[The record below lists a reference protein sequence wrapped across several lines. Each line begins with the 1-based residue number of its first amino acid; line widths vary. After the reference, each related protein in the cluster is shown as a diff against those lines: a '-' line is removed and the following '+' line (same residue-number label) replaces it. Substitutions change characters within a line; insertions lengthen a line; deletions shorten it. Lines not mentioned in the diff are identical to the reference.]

1 MQKRNSLFYYVL
13 VFTLAQVAWFSLL
26 GLWIYWYVSNY
37 VIMTKV
43 GETLSPQLV
52 SESSNVFALVNGL
65 ILLVVISIGMSLIF
79 IYLTKQMNITRLY
92 DNFIANITHE
102 LKSPLSSIQL
112 YLETMNSRNIPED
125 KKKEFINLMMKD
137 ADRLNKLIT
146 SILNISQLEKKHLA
160 YNFQICKFDPL
171 IRELIDEAAEQFKLE
186 QDAISINGK
195 ASCRNVVDRSALK
208 IVMNNLFDNAV
219 KYSNGPAKLN
229 IYLACNKKFVVVQVN
244 DSGIGISPRDQK
256 NIFQKFQRVYN
267 KNIPN
272 VKGSGLGLYW
282 AREIIKYH
290 GGKMSVNSA
299 GIGKGTTFII
309 ELPIFQTA
317 KRRRGKRLLKITRKT
332 KQQMEASDEL

>member
-1 MQKRNSLFYYVL
+1 MQKHNSLFYYVL
-13 VFTLAQVAWFSLL
+13 VFTLAQIAWFSLL

-43 GETLSPQLV
+43 GETVSPQIVSEASNVYALV
-52 SESSNVFALVNGL
+52 SGL
-65 ILLVVISIGMSLIF
+65 ILLVLISVSMSLIF

-112 YLETMNSRNIPED
+112 YLETINSRNVPDD

-160 YNFQICKFDPL
+160 YNFQVCKFDPL
-171 IRELIDEAAEQFKLE
+171 INELINEASEQFKINESSL
-186 QDAISINGK
+186 SINGK
-195 ASCRNVVDRSALK
+195 TSCRSVVDRSALK
-208 IVMNNLFDNAV
+208 IVFNNIFDNAV
-219 KYSNGPAKLN
+219 KYSNGLVKLKIN
-229 IYLACNKKFVVVQVN
+229 LESNKKFVIVKIS
-244 DSGIGISPRDQK
+244 DSGIGISPKDQK
-256 NIFQKFQRVYN
+256 NIFQKFLRVYN

-272 VKGSGLGLYW
+272 VTGTGLGLYW
-282 AREIIKYH
+282 AKEIIKYH
-290 GGKMSVNSA
+290 GGKISVNSA
-299 GIGKGTTFII
+299 GIGKGTTFTI

-332 KQQMEASDEL
+332 KQKMEASDEI